1 MISKDEILE
10 LYLNRAPFG
19 GNIRGIEAASMAY
32 FNKNASALSLGE
44 SALLISLVKSP
55 SLLRPDRY
63 PQRAIAS
70 RNRLLKFLYEKKI
83 IPRENMIFA
92 TLESIFPVRFNMPRQ
107 SAMAAAQILKNSGK
121 EGSVKST
128 IDSGY
133 QRSLQIIL
141 ESSLESMPK
150 NITAAA
156 VVVNNTGGEILA
168 YVGNARHGLPLPGSQ
183 VDCGNA
189 PRSPGST
196 LKPFVYSKAF
206 ERGLITP
213 GSLLADTPIS
223 FSGNA
228 PRNFDMT
235 HRGPVTAKTALSLSL
250 NTPAVRVLRML
261 GYPQMRTLYEELGFS
276 FIDRDSSFYADSLVL
291 GGCEVTMLQL
301 AAAYR
306 SLADGGRFLPLKW
319 IPGESEPERTVIS
332 PEAAWLTTKILQD
345 ERRLIP
351 LYQEIF
357 KENSQVIAFKT
368 GTSHGFRDAWSA
380 GFSKRLTIVVWFGA
394 PNNAPDYNLIG
405 LQIAAPAMLH
415 IFREFWEADDGIETP
430 PPAGV
435 YTRKVCALSGLP
447 AGRYCESTV
456 IDYAIRDVSENS
468 VCDLHRKIDDR
479 VVSKLPKELEEWF
492 QARARSNISSP
503 GVKITR
509 PFKNKKILTEK
520 NVSAA
525 RIYLSAEGALPHY
538 WYLDGRFLATDSEG
552 RGLFFDVP
560 TGSHRLSVLSGEDS
574 DLIEFEVFDPEND
587 AVANKLKIL
596 D

>member
-63 PQRAIAS
+63 PQRAKAS

-107 SAMAAAQILKNSGK
+107 SAMASAQILRNSGK

-141 ESSLESMPK
+141 ERSLENMPK

-156 VVVNNTGGEILA
+156 VVVNNAGGEILA
-168 YVGNARHGLPLPGSQ
+168 YVGNARHGLPIPGSQ

-235 HRGPVTAKTALSLSL
+235 HRGPVNAKTALSLSL

-276 FIDRDSSFYADSLVL
+276 FIDKDSSFYADSLVL

-301 AAAYR
+301 ASAYR

-319 IPGESEPERTVIS
+319 TPGKSEPERSVIS
-332 PEAAWLTTKILQD
+332 PEAAWLTAKILQD

-357 KENSQVIAFKT
+357 KESSQVIAFKT

-380 GFSKRLTIVVWFGA
+380 GFSKRLTVVVWFGA
-394 PNNAPDYNLIG
+394 PDNAPNYNLVG
-405 LQIAAPAMLH
+405 LQIAAPAMLN
-415 IFREFWEADDGIETP
+415 IFRELWSADDGIDTP

-435 YTRKVCALSGLP
+435 YTRRVCALSGLP

-456 IDYAIRDVSENS
+456 MDYAIKDVSSNS
-468 VCDLHRKIDDR
+468 ICDLHRKIDGR
-479 VVSKLPKELEEWF
+479 VVSALPKELNEWF
-492 QARARSNISSP
+492 QSRSRSDIPSP

-509 PFKNKKILTEK
+509 PFKNRKILTEK
-520 NVSAA
+520 GVGVA
-525 RIYLSAEGALPHY
+525 RVYFSAEGALPFY
-538 WYLDGRFLATDSEG
+538 WYLDGRFLAADFEG
-552 RGLFFDVP
+552 RGLFFDISA
-560 TGSHRLSVLSGEDS
+560 GSHRASVLSGEDS
-574 DLIEFEVFDPEND
+574 DLIEFEVFDPED
-587 AVANKLKIL
+587 ATDTPELKIL
-596 D
+596 N